1 MWKKLQDD
9 ALSSQTDSAS
19 KENPDLASLGDALV
33 QSLVNDQFKKG
44 NFEVV
49 PPKPP
54 AEENNS
60 PVPSSSMKT
69 YTEALNEFTTSASAF
84 IEHLPLLEK
93 ARAAYEQAMKASAEM
108 RHVLDAGEENLRSL
122 MSQLEQG
129 LGAHGIKSAP
139 TRKTSEPAKI
149 ESKIDG
155 KIERMTGTTEGGRRS
170 VRWP

>member
-1 MWKKLQDD
+1 MWKKVQDD
-9 ALSSQTDSAS
+9 SLNSQTDSAA

-44 NFEVV
+44 NFAVV
-49 PPKPP
+49 PQNSP
-54 AEENNS
+54 AEEDNL

-84 IEHLPLLEK
+84 IEHLPLLDK
-93 ARAAYEQAMKASAEM
+93 ARAAYEQAMKSSAEM
-108 RHVLDAGEENLRSL
+108 RKVLDAGEENLRSL

-129 LGAHGIKSAP
+129 LGAQGTKSAP
-139 TRKTSEPAKI
+139 ERKTSEPAKI
-149 ESKIDG
+149 EG
-155 KIERMTGTTEGGRRS
+155 KFEKMTGTTEGGRRA